1 MWWCCGKTSKDA
13 LGCKFSKHF
22 SKEDEDEDAVEGAN
36 GENEQSAT
44 QQAKNKNVRC
54 FCCKEKGHG
63 AKDCPRDPNFKTTTD
78 IELEEK
84 RLAKAR
90 DFKKLL
96 SDSLSVTSRLFKSL
110 IRRDTAGM
118 SGGRNEFNPFSKGA
132 LSFDDYS
139 YKYFNEVVLNPKA
152 IKAINEEDEDQL
164 FMSQS
169 G

>member
-1 MWWCCGKTSKDA
+1 M
-13 LGCKFSKHF
+13 
-22 SKEDEDEDAVEGAN
+22 
-36 GENEQSAT
+36 
-44 QQAKNKNVRC
+44 RC

-63 AKDCPRDPNFKTTTD
+63 AKDCPRDPNFKTTPD
-78 IELEEK
+78 IGFEEK

-110 IRRDTAGM
+110 IRRDPG
-118 SGGRNEFNPFSKGA
+118 SNEFNPFSKGA

-152 IKAINEEDEDQL
+152 IKAINEEDEEQL
-164 FMSQS
+164 YQS
-169 G
+169 

>member
-1 MWWCCGKTSKDA
+1 MWWCCGKTSKEA
-13 LGCKFSKHF
+13 PGCKFSKHF

-36 GENEQSAT
+36 GENENNAT
-44 QQAKNKNVRC
+44 QQAKNKNIRC

-63 AKDCPRDPNFKTTTD
+63 AKDCPRDPNFKTSPD
-78 IELEEK
+78 ILLEEK

-110 IRRDTAGM
+110 IRRDIGP
-118 SGGRNEFNPFSKGA
+118 NEYNPFSKGA

-152 IKAINEEDEDQL
+152 VKAINEEDEEAL
-164 FMSQS
+164 FAS
-169 G
+169 

>member
-1 MWWCCGKTSKDA
+1 MWWCCGKTSKEA
-13 LGCKFSKHF
+13 PGCKYSKHF
-22 SKEDEDEDAVEGAN
+22 SKEDEDEDAVDGAG
-36 GENEQSAT
+36 GENEHGPS

-54 FCCKEKGHG
+54 FCCKEKGHN
-63 AKDCPRDPNFKTTTD
+63 AKDCPRDPNYKTATD
-78 IELEEK
+78 ITVEEK

-110 IRRDTAGM
+110 IRRDA
-118 SGGRNEFNPFSKGA
+118 GRNEFNPFSKGA

-152 IKAINEEDEDQL
+152 VRAINEEEEDLL
-164 FMSQS
+164 FLS
-169 G
+169 